1 MYVTH
6 THTSRGFKRPSPR
19 REGSIAEASV
29 GGARKTG
36 SGARDSEARDAK
48 RPRIN
53 DESRGLST
61 SSSMRVIRLS
71 SSTPRSPSEKNAREV
86 FAART
91 TTPRAFPRR
100 EEGRRKNTWVENARH
115 TRITRRVHHTFV
127 A

>member
-1 MYVTH
+1 LFTTHMAVARNMYVTH

-53 DESRGLST
+53 DESRGLT
-61 SSSMRVIRLS
+61 
-71 SSTPRSPSEKNAREV
+71 K
-86 FAART
+86 AA
-91 TTPRAFPRR
+91 
-100 EEGRRKNTWVENARH
+100 
-115 TRITRRVHHTFV
+115 
-127 A
+127 